1 MHSVKNT
8 RMITV
13 HVITYVP
20 LTGQA
25 NLEDKIKNLQDNLQN
40 KVDTLQDT
48 VIDLQDKL
56 NMFHNTTEAST
67 RKNHHKVVELLQN
80 TSCSFNGKSIMVY
93 SIDLYTTYYNIF
105 PGTEELQKQLEIIT
119 EGLQEQLQ
127 SCNRTD
133 IFIQYLLTS
142 CSG

>member
-67 RKNHHKVVELLQN
+67 MTNHRKVVELLQN
-80 TSCSFNGKSIMVY
+80 TSCSLDGKTPQTN
-93 SIDLYTTYYNIF
+93 LF
-105 PGTEELQKQLEIIT
+105 ELIYHIYPYFFYRDR
-119 EGLQEQLQ
+119 
-127 SCNRTD
+127 RTVGKNYRRFAGPAA
-133 IFIQYLLTS
+133 IL
-142 CSG
+142 